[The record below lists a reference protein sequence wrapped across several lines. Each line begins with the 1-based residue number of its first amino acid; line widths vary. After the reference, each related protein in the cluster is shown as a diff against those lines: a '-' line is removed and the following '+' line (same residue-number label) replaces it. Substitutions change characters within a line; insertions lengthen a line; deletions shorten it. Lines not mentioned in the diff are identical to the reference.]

1 MIITGNRHAFLVKYK
16 VIDKLSMSVLV
27 LLKSYKL
34 ILICTLEVLE
44 AAASGLRLFIGSY
57 DMLLIAKG
65 YNS

>member
-16 VIDKLSMSVLV
+16 VIDNLSMSVLV
-27 LLKSYKL
+27 LLKSYRL
-34 ILICTLEVLE
+34 IVICTLE
-44 AAASGLRLFIGSY
+44 AAASRLRLFIGSY